1 MKEHM
6 TDAAIAAA
14 AQKWTVGGGLSA
26 VVGGVTANQIAAI
39 GGLVVAILGVMV
51 QVYFKHRDDKRKAEA
66 HKIWM
71 QGKLLRP
78 YEDDSDG

>member
-1 MKEHM
+1 M

-14 AQKWTVGGGLSA
+14 AHKWAVG
-26 VVGGVTANQIAAI
+26 GGVTAAVAGITANHIAAI
-39 GGLVVAILGVMV
+39 GGLVVAIIGVGV
-51 QVYFKHRDDKRKAEA
+51 QVYYKHRDDKRKAEA
-66 HKIWM
+66 HRVWM